1 MDIESIT
8 KEAQNT
14 TTKFENFKA
23 KTGVAVEYIGDTN
36 NLPNK
41 EIEAEDEIATRMA
54 IQIGESKS
62 LEEETRRL
70 IPRSST
76 PEQKKELKGIF
87 ARLLDKAFDPM
98 FLALQEKTGID
109 AKEVKKLIDRG
120 IERIK
125 LMRSNAKS
133 EEKKKEFEG
142 DTFGRY
148 MDILFPKNKDK
159 SFIAGLFVAFEENAK
174 QLKEN
179 APAFK
184 SRLIEK
190 LNPLIG
196 EKRTDKLM
204 EITEELLKK
213 DKVSLALFGAG
224 AGMMAANTLPVL
236 LALPIATVAY
246 LLPMSIVSEATINK
260 GVAWKDKHKIKPDCD
275 PYKLLEEEQITSPS

>member
-1 MDIESIT
+1 MDLQEIT
-8 KEAQNT
+8 QQAKETAKQ
-14 TTKFENFKA
+14 FEGFKS
-23 KTGVAVEYIGDTN
+23 KTGVAVEYIENTDT
-36 NLPNK
+36 LPIE

-54 IQIGESKS
+54 IQIGDSKS
-62 LEEETRRL
+62 QDKEAERL
-70 IPRSST
+70 IPKSST
-76 PEQKKELKGIF
+76 PEQKQELKGIF
-87 ARLLDKAFDPM
+87 ARLLDKTFDPM

-120 IERIK
+120 IDRVK
-125 LMRSNAKS
+125 LMVSNARS

-159 SFIAGLFVAFEENAK
+159 SFIAGLFVAFQENAK

-184 SRLIEK
+184 SWLIEK

-196 EKRTDKLM
+196 EKRTEKLM
-204 EITEELLKK
+204 GLTEELLKK

-236 LALPIATVAY
+236 LALPIATIAY
-246 LLPMSIVSEATINK
+246 LLPMSIISEATINR
-260 GVAWKDKHKIKPDCD
+260 GVSWKDKHKIKPDCD
-275 PYKLLEEEQITSPS
+275 PYKLLAEEIPSPC

>member
-1 MDIESIT
+1 MDLQEIT
-8 KEAQNT
+8 QRAKE
-14 TTKFENFKA
+14 TTKRFEAFKA
-23 KTGVAVEYIGDTN
+23 KTGVAVEYIEDTN
-36 NLPNK
+36 NLPDQ
-41 EIEAEDEIATRMA
+41 ETEAENEIATRMA
-54 IQIGESKS
+54 IQIGDSKS
-62 LEEETRRL
+62 QENETKRL
-70 IPRSST
+70 IPKSST

-120 IERIK
+120 IDRVK
-125 LMRSNAKS
+125 LMVSNARS

-159 SFIAGLFVAFEENAK
+159 SFIAGLFVAFQENAK
-174 QLKEN
+174 QLKES

-184 SRLIEK
+184 SWLVEK
-190 LNPLIG
+190 LKPLIG
-196 EKRTDKLM
+196 EKRTEKLM
-204 EITEELLKK
+204 GLTEELLKK

-236 LALPIATVAY
+236 LALPIATIAY
-246 LLPMSIVSEATINK
+246 LLPMSIISEATINR
-260 GVAWKDKHKIKPDCD
+260 GVAWKDKNKIKPDCD
-275 PYKLLEEEQITSPS
+275 PYKLLEEEVPSPC

>member
-1 MDIESIT
+1 MNLEELT
-8 KEAQNT
+8 QKAKET
-14 TTKFENFKA
+14 TSKFEAFKS
-23 KTGVAVEYIGDTN
+23 KTGVAVELIENSDS
-36 NLPNK
+36 LPVE
-41 EIEAEDEIATRMA
+41 EIEAENEIATRVA
-54 IQIGESKS
+54 TQIGNAKS
-62 LEEETRRL
+62 SQDEAQKL
-70 IPRSST
+70 IPQSST

-120 IERIK
+120 VDRVK
-125 LMRSNAKS
+125 LMVSNAKS
-133 EEKKKEFEG
+133 DEKKKEFEG

-148 MDILFPKNKDK
+148 MDILFPKKKDK
-159 SFIAGLFVAFEENAK
+159 SFIAGLFVAFQENAQ
-174 QLKEN
+174 QLREN

-184 SRLIEK
+184 TWVIEK

-196 EKRTDKLM
+196 EKRTEKL
-204 EITEELLKK
+204 IGLTEELLKK

-246 LLPMSIVSEATINK
+246 LLPMSIISEATINR
-260 GVAWKDKHKIKPDCD
+260 GVVWKDKHKIKPDCD
-275 PYKLLEEEQITSPS
+275 PYKLLEEEPVMGG